1 MFVPWSWI
9 SRLISDKPVI
19 TERAAIF
26 SDDAVVGVKEIKFI
40 YAMLGYIDSKASAL
54 MRFDG
59 IVLAVL
65 AIVARS
71 EATISVKIVLAGV
84 ALLVFLSIACCI
96 CVIDISW
103 PFLGIA
109 VPAAGQRQIDEEL
122 QELRKVLH
130 FRERAYRGAWV
141 LSALAMILMFV
152 GAVLFVLS

>member
-40 YAMLGYIDSKASAL
+40 YATLGYIDSKACAL

-84 ALLVFLSIACCI
+84 ALLVFLSIA
-96 CVIDISW
+96 
-103 PFLGIA
+103 A
-109 VPAAGQRQIDEEL
+109 VSVSLILAGR
-122 QELRKVLH
+122 
-130 FRERAYRGAWV
+130 F
-141 LSALAMILMFV
+141 
-152 GAVLFVLS
+152 